1 MLQLREVLAAS
12 IIFIATYVFLI
23 GAELPFLK
31 LDRPGGAVAG
41 AVAMVAFGVLTP
53 EQVYREAISW
63 DTLVLLLGM
72 MVITSV
78 MARAAIF
85 RWIAWAAL
93 RRAHGP
99 RALLAVLVVVVG
111 ALSALLVNDTVCV
124 MCTPLVLALVEAASL
139 PPPSGSA
146 PSPGR

>member
-1 MLQLREVLAAS
+1 LHVPEVLIALV
-12 IIFIATYVFLI
+12 IFIATYVFLI

-41 AVAMVAFGVLTP
+41 AVAMVAFGVVTP
-53 EQVYREAISW
+53 TEVYRDAINW

-85 RWIAWAAL
+85 RWVSWAAL
-93 RRAHGP
+93 RHAHGP
-99 RALLAVLVVVVG
+99 RTLLVAVVVIAG
-111 ALSALLVNDTVCV
+111 GLSAL
-124 MCTPLVLALVEAASL
+124 
-139 PPPSGSA
+139 
-146 PSPGR
+146 